1 MASRKEHH
9 DQIATCHVMTGRRSR
24 LGGAEWR
31 DTDRA
36 EEWPSLRQ
44 QLPHIA
50 DAEAMLVEH
59 LIPMQV
65 GRILDL
71 GTGDGHL
78 IRLLRDRWPG
88 ASAVGLDLSPEM
100 LAAAQERFATTGVR
114 LEVHD
119 LMRPLP
125 ESLGRFD
132 VVVSALAIHHL
143 PDSRKRALFAEVFA
157 LLTEGGVFFDLD
169 CVLSASPELHALSQV
184 AFGLD
189 ERGEDPSDQPASL
202 NDQLMWLR
210 ETGFEDVDCFWKW
223 MELSLV
229 GGRRPRGTSAV

>member
-1 MASRKEHH
+1 
-9 DQIATCHVMTGRRSR
+9 MTGRRPH

-31 DTDRA
+31 ETDRA
-36 EEWPSLRQ
+36 EEWPSVRR

-50 DAEAMLVEH
+50 DGEAMLVEH
-59 LIPMQV
+59 LLPRQG
-65 GRILDL
+65 GRLLDL

-78 IRLLRDRWPG
+78 IGLLRERWPG

-100 LAAAQERFATTGVR
+100 LAPAQARFASTPGVR

-143 PDSRKRALFAEVFA
+143 PDSRKRALFSEVFA
-157 LLTEGGVFFDLD
+157 LLTEGGMFFDLD
-169 CVLSASPELHALSQV
+169 CVLSASPELHSLNQA

-189 ERGEDPSDQPASL
+189 QRGEDPSDQPASL
-202 NDQLMWLR
+202 SDQLMWLR
-210 ETGFEDVDCFWKW
+210 KAGFEEVDCFWKW

-229 GGRRPRGTSAV
+229 GGRRSSGKSWEPTSASG